1 MDVAEFESDDIIY
14 NGHSLFHS
22 IPAPF
27 SNSIAK
33 EPLKPSLIVL
43 HSYATHHHP
52 HDHHHNHQKDNTFIA
67 AMGVRGA
74 KTNTNDWSN
83 WFNSF
88 NRGQRPFE
96 VRGYRSTGR
105 GRSGG
110 LITTFFAR
118 WIQKQQKKRK
128 SKRTAT
134 AQTIDRAIITLRS
147 GCYEPQWINRSS
159 GCVRNIGYNWK
170 PPGENLGNPVG
181 GVQR

>member
-1 MDVAEFESDDIIY
+1 MPLIIITIIITITIKKITLSSRAIDI
-14 NGHSLFHS
+14 SR
-22 IPAPF
+22 
-27 SNSIAK
+27 AK
-33 EPLKPSLIVL
+33 S
-43 HSYATHHHP
+43 
-52 HDHHHNHQKDNTFIA
+52 
-67 AMGVRGA
+67 
-74 KTNTNDWSN
+74 NTNDWSN

-118 WIQKQQKKRK
+118 WIQSNKKRK
-128 SKRTAT
+128 TKRTAT

-170 PPGENLGNPVG
+170 PPGKRRKPRWRRSALKTVHRNEAMQCGRNGWLAKWWILE
-181 GVQR
+181 